1 MNGLRASFNISLMI
15 ARSGKAHTI
24 GEELLHPV
32 LDESSLP
39 GNEAILLA
47 YVPFIKEEDLAQEF
61 LFARELVLDSKGKS
75 IFQVVEG
82 YFKEKEIALTNVISV
97 ATDRAPSMVGCQR
110 GFISY
115 LKKVVPNVLAIR
127 CEIHRQ
133 HLVAKC
139 LSEPLHRSL
148 QLVITAVNRIKSRPL
163 SDRLFRQLC
172 EENGEDFH
180 RLLLHTEVSFGVLL
194 EFFEEENASLCANL
208 KKFEGDIAYMADLY
222 MKFNEMNLQL
232 QGDDLN
238 LIKTKSVISAFVSK
252 LLYFKNNLVRG
263 EFYNLPNLCEL
274 RRKGRINEQ
283 NVEVYWRRL
292 ELLHQDFIERY
303 PFARGPSLD
312 HRPFSGV
319 ENAELQLQEELL
331 ELQANEELKPKF
343 NLGHRASWLQRVIPH
358 LYPGLWNVVVEGYFK
373 EKEIALTNVISVATD
388 RAPSMVGC
396 QRGFISYLK
405 KVVPNV
411 LAIRCEIHRQHLVAK
426 CLSEPLHRSLQLVI
440 TAVNRIKSRPLS
452 DRLFRQLCEENGE
465 DFHRLLLH
473 TEVSFGVL
481 LEFFEEENAS
491 LCANLKKFEGDIA
504 YMADLYMKFNEM
516 NLQLQGDDLNLIK
529 TKSVISAF
537 VSKLLYFKNNLVRG
551 EFYNL
556 PNLCELRRK
565 GRINEQNVEVYW
577 RRLELL
583 HQDFIERYP
592 FARGPSLDH
601 RPFSGVENAELQ
613 LQEELLE
620 LQANEELKPKF
631 NLGHRASWL
640 QRVIP
645 HLYPGLWNVVRK
657 LLISFPSS
665 YLAECGFSVVADLL
679 TMKRNKLQIVNRG
692 DLRLRLTSIEPDIE
706 KLLSLR
712 GFQA

>member
-1 MNGLRASFNISLMI
+1 MDKPSYRQFANKNYFKSLREKFRKRPTLSNMFSTRTALEMNGLRASFNISLMI

-32 LDESSLP
+32 VSEVLRTVLHMPAAETIKSIPLNNNTVQRRIDEMGKMWKKPTKFSLQLDESSLP

-82 YFKEKEIALTNVISV
+82 YFKEKEVPLANVISV
-97 ATDRAPSMVGCQR
+97 ATDGAPLIVGCQR

-127 CEIHRQ
+127 CVIHRQ

-163 SDRLFRQLC
+163 SDRLFRQLWLSKGTC
-172 EENGEDFH
+172 LSRFYN
-180 RLLLHTEVSFGVLL
+180 LYASVSEFFWSSGVLL

-358 LYPGLWNVVVEGYFK
+358 LYPGF
-373 EKEIALTNVISVATD
+373 
-388 RAPSMVGC
+388 
-396 QRGFISYLK
+396 
-405 KVVPNV
+405 
-411 LAIRCEIHRQHLVAK
+411 
-426 CLSEPLHRSLQLVI
+426 
-440 TAVNRIKSRPLS
+440 
-452 DRLFRQLCEENGE
+452 
-465 DFHRLLLH
+465 
-473 TEVSFGVL
+473 
-481 LEFFEEENAS
+481 
-491 LCANLKKFEGDIA
+491 
-504 YMADLYMKFNEM
+504 
-516 NLQLQGDDLNLIK
+516 
-529 TKSVISAF
+529 
-537 VSKLLYFKNNLVRG
+537 
-551 EFYNL
+551 
-556 PNLCELRRK
+556 
-565 GRINEQNVEVYW
+565 
-577 RRLELL
+577 
-583 HQDFIERYP
+583 
-592 FARGPSLDH
+592 
-601 RPFSGVENAELQ
+601 
-613 LQEELLE
+613 
-620 LQANEELKPKF
+620 
-631 NLGHRASWL
+631 
-640 QRVIP
+640 
-645 HLYPGLWNVVRK
+645 
-657 LLISFPSS
+657 
-665 YLAECGFSVVADLL
+665 VVADLL